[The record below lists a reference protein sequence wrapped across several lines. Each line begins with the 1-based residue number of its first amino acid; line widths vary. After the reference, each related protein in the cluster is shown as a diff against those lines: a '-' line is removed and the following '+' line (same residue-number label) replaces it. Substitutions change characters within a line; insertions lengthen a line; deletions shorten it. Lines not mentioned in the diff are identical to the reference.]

1 MTADIKKYDN
11 AISFRQALDDRIKN
25 IARQR
30 AIPLIR
36 LRRQI
41 TFDRFL
47 ARLFDVKKKNQQWLL
62 KGGYALEFRFH
73 NLARTTK
80 DIDFTIPHM
89 KNPDENAFRGEN
101 TRVFLSS

>member
-11 AISFRQALDDRIKN
+11 AISFRQALEDRIKN
-25 IARQR
+25 VARQR

-73 NLARTTK
+73 NLARTYL
-80 DIDFTIPHM
+80 DLPESIQYVWP
-89 KNPDENAFRGEN
+89 
-101 TRVFLSS
+101 